1 MVNQR
6 DEMKSIRDYTIF
18 FNSIQ
23 FHKFIK
29 SNILNVY

>member
-6 DEMKSIRDYTIF
+6 DEMKIRDYTIF